1 MSNPVRMC
9 IVCRGRFLKSQLICL
24 QYKEEKLIK
33 FSGVGRS
40 FYVCRD
46 CVDNKVDNNKIV
58 DCIIKTCKI
67 DKGLKENLKQSLK
80 EIFVYG

>member
-1 MSNPVRMC
+1 MLMSNPVRMC
-9 IVCRGRFLKSQLICL
+9 IVCRGRFLKSQLIRL
-24 QYKEEKLIK
+24 QYKEGELIK

-46 CVDNKVDNNKIV
+46 CVDNNRIV

-67 DKGLKENLKQSLK
+67 DKGLKKILKQSLK

>member
-9 IVCRGRFLKSQLICL
+9 IVCRNRFLKSQLIRL
-24 QYKEEKLIK
+24 QYKEGKLIK
-33 FSGVGRS
+33 FSGAGRS

-46 CVDNKVDNNKIV
+46 CLDSNRIV
-58 DCIIKTCKI
+58 DCITKTCKI
-67 DKGLKENLKQSLK
+67 DKGFKEILKQSLK